1 MERETSGP
9 EVIRTYSPR
18 VWMREC
24 FLTARR
30 TPGWRWPMDYG
41 LTAFSTSPTSLILTT
56 SPVRGAWI
64 IFPPPM

>member
-1 MERETSGP
+1 MRKLIAGMKISIDGKMEGP
-9 EVIRTYSPR
+9 EG
-18 VWMREC
+18 
-24 FLTARR
+24 TAD
-30 TPGWRWPMDYG
+30 WVKAWSDDYG